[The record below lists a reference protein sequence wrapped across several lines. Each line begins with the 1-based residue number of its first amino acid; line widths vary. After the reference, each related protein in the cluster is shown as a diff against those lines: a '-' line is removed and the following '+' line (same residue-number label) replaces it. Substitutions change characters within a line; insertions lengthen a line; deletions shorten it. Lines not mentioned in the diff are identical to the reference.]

1 VRLPRLSERSAGVL
15 LHPTS
20 LPGPGDNGDLGS
32 RARRFADF
40 LAGAGQRWWQML
52 PIGQPGYGDSPY
64 SALSAFA
71 GSPSLISLERLVEDG
86 LLTGAPSS
94 REAALDS
101 AFAAFRR
108 REGRE
113 REAFAAYCEA
123 NAEWLDDFALYW
135 ALKRAHRLVQWTRWP
150 AEYRDRQPA
159 ALEEARRRL
168 HDDIELCRF
177 EQYRFDGDWRVLRQH
192 CEHRGIGLIGDIPIF
207 VAHDS
212 ADVWQHRELFHVD
225 EQGEPTV
232 ISGVPPDYFSATGQR
247 WGNPLY
253 RWPRLRETGY
263 HWWIERF
270 RAALGRFHAI
280 RLDHFI
286 GFSRY
291 WEIPVAEPTAVNGRW
306 VPGPGWPFFK
316 ALHAALGELPLIAEN
331 LGVVTPAVERLRRKL
346 GAPGLRILQFAFG
359 TDPQAP
365 LFLPHAYRR
374 NTAAYTGTH
383 DNDTTVG
390 WFKDEGG
397 HSRTSAQV
405 EKERQAVLRYLGV
418 RDGSEIH
425 WDMIRVLYASVANL
439 VLVPAQDLLGLDSQA
454 RMNRPGIATGNWRWR
469 LDERA
474 LTPAL
479 ARRLHDLTLTYGRLT
494 RT

>member
-1 VRLPRLSERSAGVL
+1 
-15 LHPTS
+15 
-20 LPGPGDNGDLGS
+20 
-32 RARRFADF
+32 
-40 LAGAGQRWWQML
+40 ML
-52 PIGQPGYGDSPY
+52 PIGQAGYGDSPY

-71 GSPSLISLERLVEDG
+71 GAPALISRERLAEDG
-86 LLTGAPSS
+86 LLPAVAPAG
-94 REAALDS
+94 EAALQS
-101 AFAAFRR
+101 AFAAFRK
-108 REGRE
+108 REGRP

-123 NAEWLDDFALYW
+123 NREWLDDFALFW
-135 ALKRAHRLVQWTRWP
+135 ALKRAHRMVQWTRWP
-150 AEYRDRQPA
+150 AEVRDRQPA

-168 HDDIELCRF
+168 REDIELCRF

-212 ADVWQHRELFHVD
+212 ADVWQHRELFHLD
-225 EQGEPTV
+225 ERGEPTV
-232 ISGVPPDYFSATGQR
+232 ISGVPPDYFSTTGQR

-291 WEIPVAEPTAVNGRW
+291 WEIPASEPTAVNGRW
-306 VPGPGWPFFK
+306 VPGPGWPFFR

-331 LGVVTPAVERLRRKL
+331 LGLVTPAVERLRRKL

-390 WFKDEGG
+390 WFNDEGG
-397 HSRTSAQV
+397 VSRTPAQAQQ
-405 EKERQAVLRYLGV
+405 EREAALRYLDIPDG
-418 RDGSEIH
+418 RDIH
-425 WDMIRVLYASVANL
+425 WAMIRSLYASVANL
-439 VLVPAQDLLGLDSQA
+439 VLVPMQDLLGLGSEA
-454 RMNRPGIATGNWRWR
+454 RMNRPGLATGNWRWR
-469 LDERA
+469 LDEQA

-479 ARRLHDLTLTYGRLT
+479 ADRLNQMTLTYGRAAQS
-494 RT
+494 